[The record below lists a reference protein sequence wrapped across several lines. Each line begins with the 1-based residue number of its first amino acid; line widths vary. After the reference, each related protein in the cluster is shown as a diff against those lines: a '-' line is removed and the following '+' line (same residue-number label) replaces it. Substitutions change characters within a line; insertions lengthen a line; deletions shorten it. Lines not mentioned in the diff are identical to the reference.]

1 MKNSRNVLAAFALVA
16 IVGGL
21 AWLLRAPESTGP
33 PVALTLLPNSPTQ
46 SVATAVVRIAN
57 RDERAILLTDMI
69 VETNSPSGWRA
80 MSHTVPTNQQRLAP
94 GDTKD
99 AVVAMPAGVQTWR
112 LRVTY
117 GKDVKG
123 SLLFLGKA
131 GYAVTHFTW
140 PGKGFGIMAGSNS
153 CVMEISGTD
162 RR

>member
-1 MKNSRNVLAAFALVA
+1 MKNTRNVLAAFALVA

-33 PVALTLLPNSPTQ
+33 PVTLTLLPNSPTQ
-46 SVATAVVRIAN
+46 SVGTVAVRIAN

-69 VETNSPSGWRA
+69 VETNSQAGWRA
-80 MSHTVPTNQQRLAP
+80 MNHTVPTNPQRLAP
-94 GDTKD
+94 GDTKVT
-99 AVVAMPAGVQTWR
+99 VVTGPSGGHTWR

-123 SLLFLGKA
+123 PLLFLGKA
-131 GYAVTHFTW
+131 GYAVSHFTW

-153 CVMEISGTD
+153 SVMEISGTD
-162 RR
+162 R